1 MQKIP
6 ILNEPRGV
14 NVIIMAAARSKKPEI
29 WISVKKQTD
38 LHKVTCEYYLKYVK
52 VMKLTLVIDNQ

>member
-29 WISVKKQTD
+29 WISVKKQTEMFQ
-38 LHKVTCEYYLKYVK
+38 TYI
-52 VMKLTLVIDNQ
+52 KLLANITSSMSKS